1 MLSISAISDI
11 RHYFKASHC
20 PTLHYKNK
28 AMEKFFNYI
37 QNIKTGRILL
47 AVLGIFAVLQSAAS
61 CNSERIRSIANI
73 AHKDTSVAAFIQQ
86 YLNDSNSKTL
96 GLYFPNSVKRF
107 YDANYGEAA
116 WVKEQSNSK
125 QTWEA
130 MLLLDCVLQY
140 GLSHDDYHPKELLY
154 KPLHEM
160 LEEPGK
166 ISNSDKAKFDIL
178 LSDAMISFMNNLHY
192 GKLNPVYYTEKIDAG
207 LMLPFH
213 AEDALADARQQSNF
227 MNAVLSVQPK
237 SKQYAAMQDRM
248 RLLKG
253 MYQDDCYEV
262 PESEVRKIA
271 INMERMR
278 WAEIDEGAYIQVN
291 IPSYKLEFIQPDT
304 TCEFKVIV
312 GKPTAQTPS
321 LTSEITYFTTY
332 PEWKIPQSIFAKELL
347 PKALKDT
354 SYLDNNHFTIY
365 DKAGNYVKPSKV
377 NLRNVKRHLQMYYV
391 RQSSGCDNAL
401 GNLVFRFQNIYDI
414 YLHDTPEQQLFKKEE
429 RAFSHS
435 CVRVENAQHLAE
447 LILKFSG
454 DENKIAFFH
463 KAFNGHLTRNISL
476 KKHVPIKITYL
487 TCEVKQG
494 LTITYKDIYNLDK
507 SLEMALYNTTQT
519 LTQK

>member
-1 MLSISAISDI
+1 ME
-11 RHYFKASHC
+11 RFFK
-20 PTLHYKNK
+20 
-28 AMEKFFNYI
+28 YI
-37 QNIKTGRILL
+37 KGSKTGRILL
-47 AVLGIFAVLQSAAS
+47 TIFGIFAVLQSTAS
-61 CNSERIRSIANI
+61 CNTDRVRSINKI
-73 AHKDTSVAAFIQQ
+73 VERDTSVAAFIQQ
-86 YLNDSNSKTL
+86 YLSDNNAKAL

-107 YDANYGEAA
+107 YEANNGEAA
-116 WVKEQSNSK
+116 WVKEQSNPK
-125 QTWEA
+125 QTWET

-178 LSDAMISFMNNLHY
+178 LSDAIITFMNNLHY
-192 GKLNPVYYTEKIDAG
+192 GKLNPIYYTDKIDAG

-213 AEDALADARQQSNF
+213 AEDALTDARKQSNF

-253 MYQDDCYEV
+253 VYQDDCYEV

-271 INMERMR
+271 INMERLR
-278 WAEIDEGAYIQVN
+278 WAETDEDAYIQIN
-291 IPSYKLEFIQPDT
+291 IPSYNLKFVQPDST
-304 TCEFKVIV
+304 YEFKVVV
-312 GKPTAQTPS
+312 GKTTAQTPS
-321 LTSEITYFTTY
+321 LNSEITYFTTY
-332 PEWKIPQSIFAKELL
+332 PEWRIPQSIFVKELL

-354 SYLDNNHFTIY
+354 AYLDNNHFTIY
-365 DKAGNYVKPSKV
+365 DKAGNYVKPTKV
-377 NLRNVKRHLQMYYV
+377 NLRNVKRNTKAYYA

-401 GNLVFRFQNIYDI
+401 GNVVFRFQNIYDI

-435 CVRVENAQHLAE
+435 CVRVENALHLAE
-447 LILKFSG
+447 LMLKFSG
-454 DENKIAFFH
+454 DANKIAVLH
-463 KAFNGHLTRNISL
+463 KAYNAHLTRNISL

-487 TCEVKQG
+487 TCEVKEG
-494 LTITYKDIYNLDK
+494 LVITYKDIYNLDK

-519 LTQK
+519 LTLK

>member
-1 MLSISAISDI
+1 MK
-11 RHYFKASHC
+11 RFFKYVQSFTTV
-20 PTLHYKNK
+20 PVLLTILGTL
-28 AMEKFFNYI
+28 
-37 QNIKTGRILL
+37 
-47 AVLGIFAVLQSAAS
+47 AVLQSTAS
-61 CNSERIRSIANI
+61 CNNVHFKSITKVI
-73 AHKDTSVAAFIQQ
+73 QHDTSVGVFIQQ
-86 YLNDSNSKTL
+86 YLNDNNAKAL

-107 YDANYGEAA
+107 YGANNNEPA
-116 WVKEQSNSK
+116 WVREQSNSK

-166 ISNSDKAKFDIL
+166 IGNREKARFDIL
-178 LSDAMISFMNNLHY
+178 LSDALITFMNNLHY
-192 GKLNPVYYTEKIDAG
+192 GKLNPIYYTSKIDAG

-213 AEDALADARQQSNF
+213 AEESLANARTQSDF
-227 MNAVLSVQPK
+227 MNAILGIQPK
-237 SKQYAAMQDRM
+237 SRQYTDMQNRM

-253 MYQDDCYEV
+253 QYQEDCYEI
-262 PESEVRKIA
+262 PEGEVRKIA

-278 WAEIDEGAYIQVN
+278 WAEINEDAYIQVN
-291 IPSYKLEFIQPDT
+291 IPSYSLKFIQPDT
-304 TCEFKVIV
+304 TYEFKVIV

-321 LTSEITYFTTY
+321 LSSEITYFTTY
-332 PEWKIPQSIFAKELL
+332 PEWRIPQSIFAKELL

-354 SYLDNNHFTIY
+354 AYLDNNHFTIY
-365 DKAGNYVKPSKV
+365 DKAGNYVKPTKA
-377 NLRNVKRHLQMYYV
+377 NLRNVKRHVQSYYA

-414 YLHDTPEQQLFKKEE
+414 YLHDTPEQQLFKKQE

-435 CVRVENAQHLAE
+435 CIRVENAQHLAE
-447 LILKFSG
+447 LVLKFSG
-454 DENKIAFFH
+454 DENKIAILH
-463 KAFNGHLTRNISL
+463 KAYKGHLTRNISL

-487 TCEVKQG
+487 TCEVKEG
-494 LTITYKDIYNLDK
+494 MVITYKDIYNLDK

>member
-1 MLSISAISDI
+1 MERFFKYVKGSRT
-11 RHYFKASHC
+11 RHVLLA
-20 PTLHYKNK
+20 
-28 AMEKFFNYI
+28 
-37 QNIKTGRILL
+37 ILL
-47 AVLGIFAVLQSAAS
+47 IIAVLQSTAS
-61 CNSERIRSIANI
+61 CNNERVKSIVKVVY
-73 AHKDTSVAAFIQQ
+73 KDTSVAAFIQQ
-86 YLNDSNSKTL
+86 CLNDNNANAL

-107 YDANYGEAA
+107 YEANNGEAA
-116 WVKEQSNSK
+116 WVKEQSNPK

-166 ISNSDKAKFDIL
+166 IGNSDKARFDIL
-178 LSDAMISFMNNLHY
+178 LSDAIITFMNNLHY
-192 GKLNPVYYTEKIDAG
+192 GKLNPAYYADKIDVD

-213 AEDALADARQQSNF
+213 AEDALTGARKQSDFMDAI
-227 MNAVLSVQPK
+227 LSVQPK

-253 MYQDDCYEV
+253 QYQEDCYEV

-271 INMERMR
+271 INMERLR
-278 WAEIDEGAYIQVN
+278 WAEINENAYIQVN
-291 IPSYKLEFIQPDT
+291 IPSYNLKFIQPDT
-304 TCEFKVIV
+304 TYEFKVVV

-321 LTSEITYFTTY
+321 LNSEITYFTTF
-332 PEWKIPQSIFAKELL
+332 PEWRIPQSIFVKELL

-354 SYLDNNHFTIY
+354 MYLDNNHFTIY
-365 DKAGNYVKPSKV
+365 DKAGNYVKPTRT
-377 NLRNVKRHLQMYYV
+377 NLRNVKRRAQSYYA

-414 YLHDTPEQQLFKKEE
+414 YLHDTPEQQLFKKQE

-435 CVRVENAQHLAE
+435 CIRVENAQHLAE
-447 LILKFSG
+447 LVLKFSG
-454 DENKIAFFH
+454 DENKITILH
-463 KAFNGHLTRNISL
+463 KAYNGHLTRNISL
-476 KKHVPIKITYL
+476 KKHLPIKITYL
-487 TCEVKQG
+487 TCEVKEG
-494 LTITYKDIYNLDK
+494 LVITYKDIYNLDK

>member
-1 MLSISAISDI
+1 
-11 RHYFKASHC
+11 
-20 PTLHYKNK
+20 
-28 AMEKFFNYI
+28 MEKFFNYI
-37 QNIKTGRILL
+37 PSIKNGKIVL
-47 AVLGIFAVLQSAAS
+47 AVLGIFTVLQSNAS
-61 CNSERIRSIANI
+61 CNSERVTRIANVVR
-73 AHKDTSVAAFIQQ
+73 KDTSVAAFIQQ
-86 YLNDSNSKTL
+86 YLNDSNAKTL

-107 YDANYGEAA
+107 YDANNGEAV
-116 WVKEQSNSK
+116 WVKEQSNPK

-166 ISNSDKAKFDIL
+166 IGNSDKAKFDIL
-178 LSDAMISFMNNLHY
+178 LSDAMLTFMNNLHY
-192 GKLNPVYYTEKIDAG
+192 GKLNPVYYTDKIDAG

-213 AEDALADARQQSNF
+213 AEDALADARKQSDF
-227 MNAVLSVQPK
+227 MTAVLSVQPK

-248 RLLKG
+248 RILKG
-253 MYQDDCYEV
+253 VYQDDCYEV

-271 INMERMR
+271 INMERLR
-278 WAEIDEGAYIQVN
+278 WAEIDENAYLQVN
-291 IPSYKLEFIQPDT
+291 IPSYILKFIQPDT
-304 TCEFKVIV
+304 TYEFKVVV

-321 LTSEITYFTTY
+321 LSSEITYFTTY
-332 PEWKIPQSIFAKELL
+332 PEWKIPQSIFVKELL

-365 DKAGNYVKPSKV
+365 DKAGNYVKPSKA
-377 NLRNVKRHLQMYYV
+377 NLRNVKLHAQMYYA

-435 CVRVENAQHLAE
+435 CIRVENAQHLAE

-454 DENKIAFFH
+454 DENKIALLH
-463 KAFNGHLTRNISL
+463 KAYNGHLTRNISL
-476 KKHVPIKITYL
+476 KKHMPIKIIYL

-494 LTITYKDIYNLDK
+494 LTVTYKDIYNLDK

-519 LTQK
+519 LTLK